1 MDKMDISA
9 FIPQFYRE
17 FPQIAKHETP
27 WNIIAELESIVIG
40 KLTELSKDDYTIAD
54 GVAVHKSA
62 HIENGVIFKK
72 PAIIG
77 KDCIIKA
84 GAYFR
89 NGVYLC
95 ADVGIGPHCEIKQS
109 IIFPKSRIAHLNYV
123 GNSIIGNDVNLE
135 AGSVL
140 ANHFN
145 EYKNRTVRVV
155 WDNAIVDTRTA
166 KFGSLI
172 GDHCRVGANAVLNPG
187 TLLSPES
194 IVGRL
199 QHLDQVK
206 EFSHS

>member
-1 MDKMDISA
+1 MNKKDISY
-9 FIPQFYRE
+9 FISGFYRE
-17 FPQIAKHETP
+17 FPHITKHESP
-27 WNIIAELESIVIG
+27 WNVIAQLEKIILDKLAELSENEYDI
-40 KLTELSKDDYTIAD
+40 EN
-54 GVAVHKSA
+54 GVAIHKSA
-62 HIENGVIFKK
+62 HIENGVTFKK

-77 KDCIIKA
+77 KDCLVKA

-95 ADVGIGPHCEIKQS
+95 TDVGIGANCEIKQS

-145 EYKNRTVRVV
+145 EYKNRTVPVIL
-155 WDNAIVDTRTA
+155 DKTIVDTGVT
-166 KFGSLI
+166 KFGSLV
-172 GDHCRVGANAVLNPG
+172 GDHSRVGANAVLNPG
-187 TLLSPES
+187 TILSKGS

-199 QHLDQVK
+199 EHVDQLK
-206 EFSHS
+206 QSP